1 MDEIALLRRTRN
13 DIAERSPAEVA
24 RGRAMLFAAIED
36 ESPGS
41 ALRAADAIPAR
52 RMLRESRAGRQRVVR
67 LTGFSVLGATVVA
80 ITLVAVNV
88 VGIPG
93 VDAGADPAA
102 ASVLE
107 SAATDTL
114 EFSDLTAAPGQYL
127 LVRTDA
133 LYLAQGSAPGSER
146 PAAFL
151 ENAHEELYVPADR
164 SDEWVWIQCVRSPA
178 QTFGPDSEAFA
189 ALVTEDQARYD
200 ADIIRHLPAG
210 VTLGGAAVD
219 GYWNGTT
226 TSDDYD
232 ALPRDPAQLLQTI
245 YDINLDTGPSRDAK
259 AFEWVAT
266 TLRQGTVPAE
276 VRAAIYKAL
285 AEIPDV
291 TITENSAT
299 LNGKKGVAI
308 GRLEPS
314 SNTRRDI
321 IIDPT
326 SGQFIGEREVI
337 LDGHEGVPANTV
349 MASTALTTEIVD
361 AAPTDAALCGDYR

>member
-13 DIAERSPAEVA
+13 DIPERSPAEVA
-24 RGRAMLFAAIED
+24 RGRAALFAAMDD
-36 ESPGS
+36 ESAVLAHP
-41 ALRAADAIPAR
+41 ADAASAR
-52 RMLRESRAGRQRVVR
+52 WALMSRGAGRQRVVR
-67 LTGFSVLGATVVA
+67 WTDFSVLGATVVA
-80 ITLVAVNV
+80 FTLVAVNV

-114 EFSDLTAAPGQYL
+114 EFSELTAAPGQYL

-151 ENAHEELYVPADR
+151 ENAHDELYVPADR
-164 SDEWVWIQCVRSPA
+164 ADEWVWIRCVRSPA
-178 QTFGPDSEAFA
+178 QTFGPESEAFA
-189 ALVTEDQARYD
+189 ALVTEDQAGYD
-200 ADIIRHLPAG
+200 ADIIRHFPAG
-210 VTLGGAAVD
+210 ITPGGAAVD

-337 LDGHEGVPANTV
+337 LDGNVAVPASTV
-349 MASTALTTEIVD
+349 MASTAVTTEVVD
-361 AAPTDAALCGDYR
+361 SAPTDAALCGDYR